1 MQLERMFHTMN
12 LASRTNEPFTIE
24 TRYRVLCNFVAG
36 VCEVVAPKRREC
48 SL

>member
-12 LASRTNEPFTIE
+12 LASRANEPFSIE
-24 TRYRVLCNFVAG
+24 TRHRVPCNFVAG
-36 VCEVVAPKRREC
+36 VCEVVAPKRRES